1 VEWQTVSLR
10 KRAIISQEGASQFCR
25 PEYDRET
32 GKRVGVKAGAIHAL
46 TSDM

>member
-10 KRAIISQEGASQFCR
+10 KRAIISQEGASQFYR

-32 GKRVGVKAGAIHAL
+32 GKRAGAIHAL